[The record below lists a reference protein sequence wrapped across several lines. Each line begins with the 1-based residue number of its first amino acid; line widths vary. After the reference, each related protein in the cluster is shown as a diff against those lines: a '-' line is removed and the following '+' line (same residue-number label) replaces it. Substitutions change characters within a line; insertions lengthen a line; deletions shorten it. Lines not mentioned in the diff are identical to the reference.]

1 MTVKDKE
8 YWQSWATGFK
18 ENKMENIIIW
28 GVAVLL
34 IIIFVIPYYIKFR
47 KTVNQDNLKLDEARR
62 LGAEKAIAQHPQ
74 IDELKC
80 IGCGACVD
88 ACPEGSVLGIVS
100 GKAVII
106 NGLKCVGHGLCE
118 EACPVEGIK
127 VGLGDIS
134 KRDDMP
140 LVDDN
145 YQTNIPGVY
154 IAGELGGLALIKNA
168 IRQGTVAT
176 DHIAK
181 NVKPSQDKDV
191 ADVII
196 VGAGPAGLSAALNA
210 KKNNLSFTILDQQ
223 DAGGTILQYPRKK
236 LVMTKPVEI
245 PLYGTLTK
253 SEYFKEELL
262 NIWQEVIKTY
272 NIKVHTGAKLQSITK
287 PNGHFEVKTS
297 AGVSKGQTVVL
308 ALGRRGTPRKL
319 NVPGENLSKVM
330 YKLLDAESYQDNHI
344 LVVGGGDSAIE
355 AAMGL
360 ARQKGN
366 TVTLSYRKEKF
377 FRIKSRNEERLKQMI
392 DEKKLNVLFNSQVKT
407 ISEREVVITL
417 ADKELNLPN
426 EYVFIFAGGEVP
438 FDLLKQNGIKFGG

>member
-1 MTVKDKE
+1 
-8 YWQSWATGFK
+8 
-18 ENKMENIIIW
+18 MESLLIW
-28 GVAVLL
+28 GTALLL
-34 IIIFVIPYYIKFR
+34 IIIFVIPYIIKYQR
-47 KTVNQDNLKLDEARR
+47 SVKKDNANLDEAKR
-62 LGAEKAIAQHPQ
+62 LGAEKAVAQHPQ

-88 ACPEGSVLGIVS
+88 ACPEGSVLGIVG

-140 LVDDN
+140 QMDDH
-145 YQTNIPGVY
+145 YQTSVPGIY

-168 IRQGTVAT
+168 IRQGTVVT
-176 DHIAK
+176 DHIAESIT
-181 NVKPSQDKDV
+181 PSKDSKV
-191 ADVII
+191 YDVVI

-210 KKNNLSFTILDQQ
+210 KKNNLSFVMLDQQ
-223 DAGGTILQYPRKK
+223 EAGGTILHYPRKK

-245 PLYGTLTK
+245 PLYGTLNK
-253 SEYFKEELL
+253 AEYLKEELL
-262 NIWQEVIKTY
+262 EIWQEVSKKY
-272 NIKVHTGAKLQSITK
+272 NITAQTGAKLESISK
-287 PNGHFEVKTS
+287 PNGHFEVKTT
-297 AGVSKGQTVVL
+297 AGVEKGQTVVL

-319 NVPGENLSKVM
+319 NVPGEDLPKVM

-344 LVVGGGDSAIE
+344 LVVGGGDSAVE

-366 TVTLSYRKEKF
+366 IVTMSYRKEKF
-377 FRIKSRNEERLKQMI
+377 FRIKTRNEERLSTMI
-392 DEKKLNVLFNSQVKT
+392 AEKKLNVIYNSQVKL
-407 ISEREVVITL
+407 ISEKEVVVL
-417 ADKELNLPN
+417 HDDKEVNLAN
-426 EYVFIFAGGEVP
+426 DFVFIFAGGEAP
-438 FDLLKQNGIKFGG
+438 FNLLKQNGIQFGS

>member
-1 MTVKDKE
+1 
-8 YWQSWATGFK
+8 
-18 ENKMENIIIW
+18 MENIIIW
-28 GVAVLL
+28 GVTVLL
-34 IIIFVIPYYIKFR
+34 IVIFVIPYYVKYRKAIK
-47 KTVNQDNLKLDEARR
+47 KDNKNLDEAIR

-74 IDELKC
+74 IDALKC

-127 VGLGDIS
+127 VGLGDVS

-140 LVDDN
+140 LVDEH
-145 YQTNIPGVY
+145 YQTNVPGVY

-181 NVKPSQDKDV
+181 NIKPSKDTSV
-191 ADVII
+191 SDVVI
-196 VGAGPAGLSAALNA
+196 VGAGPAGLSSALNA
-210 KKNNLSFTILDQQ
+210 KKNNLSFTVLDQQ
-223 DAGGTILQYPRKK
+223 GAGGTILHYPRKK
-236 LVMTKPVEI
+236 LVMTKPVNI
-245 PLYGTLTK
+245 PLYGSLK
-253 SEYFKEELL
+253 KPEYFKEELL
-262 NIWQEVIKTY
+262 EIWTEVINKY
-272 NIKVHTGAKLQSITK
+272 KINVQTGAKLESITK
-287 PNGHFEVKTS
+287 PNGYFEVKTS
-297 AGVSKGQTVVL
+297 GGIQKGQTVVL

-319 NVPGENLSKVM
+319 NVPGEQLPKVM
-330 YKLLDAESYQDNHI
+330 YKLIDAESYQDNHV

-366 TVTLSYRKEKF
+366 KVTLSYRKEKF
-377 FRIKSRNEERLKQMI
+377 FRIKTRNEERVQQMI
-392 DEKKLNVLFNSQVKT
+392 GEKKLNVLFNSQVKS
-407 ISEREVVITL
+407 ISETNVILKLSDKEITL
-417 ADKELNLPN
+417 LND
-426 EYVFIFAGGEVP
+426 YIFIFAGGEVP
-438 FDLLKQNGIKFGG
+438 YNLLKQNGIRFGG